1 MSAKNCNFARE
12 LHNIYYTRM
21 KKVLSLVCAA
31 LLSLGMIQAN
41 VLLSEHFD
49 RTLGTLS
56 ASTWSSGSLPND
68 SNWHTYSPGSVQ
80 FQVVSKQLKMTD
92 YCTAESGKAV
102 EYSANHSRDY
112 ILFKNAFAGA
122 DGDKVLMAF
131 LLKVD
136 ELQTT
141 SGAQSATNANN
152 SILSFAINESN
163 NALGSLNGRV
173 LIKTVDASTYN
184 LGVSRRGET
193 PEFAETNLKTGTTY
207 LIVAEYAFVD
217 GEKNDIVNL
226 YINPTKDEQTIV
238 VTSVNPSSASA
249 DVEKL
254 VGIALCSNG
263 NTPTGMLIDEIRV
276 ATDWQELWEDSS
288 VPTPAISVAGS
299 LSFDKVTI
307 GEATETEIIVKGAN
321 LQGAIAV
328 ASDNAVL
335 VPAVSSIA
343 QGEAEKDG
351 GYALTLTL
359 TATKEGA
366 GSANLTLS
374 SAGASDQIVVVS
386 WTAAKPVPPTGTE
399 LLGNGNFEEYSCNAM
414 FGCSFD
420 EWNLPLGS
428 ATAEENDKLDG
439 DVSMSVKPSSNA
451 ALDQGVTLNDADYAA
466 GTLFQLTIH
475 YKVLSIPSEGSID
488 LDCYWEPAG
497 SGDAEAMKQ
506 HDADVL
512 QRSIATAVSSEW
524 EELTVTTSKPA
535 NSTYFR
541 VRLKIPKNAQVLLDA
556 FSLVQTENEEPY
568 INVLPSKLSPV
579 ETTIG
584 NSVTFQTL
592 HIKQGNLSGTTV
604 FELSYTDAD
613 QFSLSTSSLAADQ
626 SECDLVIT
634 YAPTA
639 AGSHIAYLNIDN
651 EAHPILHQTIKL
663 EGTCT
668 DPSKLPTISV
678 TPSELSEFETVIGQE
693 ATKTVSVTS
702 ENCTDYLYMRIAHI
716 SPAEHGAF
724 VIDGSMLPKN
734 GTSEVTVRFKPL
746 AEGTYQST
754 LTIYSEGA
762 ESVVV
767 TLNGT
772 ATKASEETI
781 DWKTQFTWGES
792 EPLTQLEEHFDA
804 VDHNKTLVLEGW
816 QNVAAVDERPW
827 WGFDESK
834 TSPARGEG
842 KYAKATAYQYA
853 KETTGVWE
861 TWLVTPAL
869 DYKNADIKTFTFSV
883 MGEYLPDEESETVF
897 EVYYIDP
904 DVDGEP
910 FFQNLTESFAIP
922 KVGEDNLIWY
932 SFYVDLAPFAET
944 MADVFHMAFRY
955 YGPNGGDG
963 AVTYYVDD
971 VTWGVFVPSGTE
983 QVNAVRESKKI
994 LRDGQLIILHDG
1006 KEYTPLGQEIK

>member
-1 MSAKNCNFARE
+1 MSAKIYNFARE

-56 ASTWSSGSLPND
+56 ANTWSSGSLPND

-141 SGAQSATNANN
+141 SDAQSATNANN

-226 YINPTKDEQTIV
+226 YINPTKDEQTV
-238 VTSVNPSSASA
+238 AVSSTNPSTASA
-249 DVEKL
+249 DAEKL
-254 VGIALCSNG
+254 VGVALCSNG
-263 NTPTGMLIDEIRV
+263 NTPTGMLIDEMRV
-276 ATDWQELWEDSS
+276 VTNWQELWEDSS

-307 GEATETEIIVKGAN
+307 GEATEKEIIVN
-321 LQGAIAV
+321 
-328 ASDNAVL
+328 
-335 VPAVSSIA
+335 
-343 QGEAEKDG
+343 
-351 GYALTLTL
+351 
-359 TATKEGA
+359 
-366 GSANLTLS
+366 
-374 SAGASDQIVVVS
+374 
-386 WTAAKPVPPTGTE
+386 KPVPPAGAE
-399 LLGNGNFEEYSCNAM
+399 LLGNGSFEEYSCNAM

-439 DVSMSVKPSSNA
+439 DVSMSVKPSTNA

-475 YKVLSIPSEGSID
+475 CKVLSIPSEGSID
-488 LDCYWEPAG
+488 LDCYWEPSG

-651 EAHPILHQTIKL
+651 EAHSILHQTIKL
-663 EGTCT
+663 EGICT

-678 TPSELSEFETVIGQE
+678 TPSELSEFETVVGQE

-702 ENCTDYLYMRIAHI
+702 ENCTDYIYMRIAHI

-834 TSPARGEG
+834 TSPVRGEG

-932 SFYVDLAPFAET
+932 SFYVDLAPFAEM

>member
-1 MSAKNCNFARE
+1 
-12 LHNIYYTRM
+12 M
-21 KKVLSLVCAA
+21 KKVITLACAA
-31 LLSLGMIQAN
+31 LLSLGMMQAN
-41 VLLSEHFD
+41 VLLNEHFD

-56 ASTWSSGSLPND
+56 ASTWSGGSIPND
-68 SNWHTYSPGSVQ
+68 SNWHTYSPGTVQ
-80 FQVVSKQLKMTD
+80 YQVVAKQLQMAD
-92 YCTAESGKAV
+92 YCTATTGKAV

-122 DGDKVLMAF
+122 AGNKVLMAF

-141 SGAQSATNANN
+141 SSAQSASNANN
-152 SILSFAINESN
+152 SILSFAISESN

-173 LIKTVDASTYN
+173 LIKTVDANTYN
-184 LGVSRRGET
+184 LGVTRRGET
-193 PEFAETNLKTGTTY
+193 PQFAQAELKTGKTY
-207 LIVAEYAFVD
+207 LVVAEYAFVD
-217 GEKNDIVNL
+217 GEKNDIVSL
-226 YINPTKDEQTIV
+226 YINPTKVEQTV
-238 VTSVNPSSASA
+238 AVSSVNTSSASA
-249 DVEKL
+249 DAEQL
-254 VGIALCSNG
+254 VGVALCSNG

-288 VPTPAISVAGS
+288 VPTPQITVAGS

-307 GEATETEIIVKGAN
+307 GEAAQKELTVKGAN

-328 ASDNAVL
+328 SSDKTEL
-335 VPAVSSIA
+335 VPAVSAIA
-343 QGEAEKDG
+343 QADAEKDG

-359 TATKEGA
+359 TASKEGA

-374 SAGASDQIVVVS
+374 TAGASDQIVAIS
-386 WTAAKPVPPTGTE
+386 WTAAKPVPPAGTE
-399 LLGNGNFEEYSCNAM
+399 LLGNGSFEQYSCNAM

-420 EWNLPLGS
+420 DWNLPLGS
-428 ATAEENDKLDG
+428 ATAEENDKLND
-439 DVSMSVKPSSNA
+439 DISMSVKPTSNA

-466 GTLFQLTIH
+466 GTLFELTIH
-475 YKVLSIPSEGSID
+475 YKVLSLPSGSVD

-512 QRSIATAVSSEW
+512 QRAIATAVSSEW

-556 FSLVQTENEEPY
+556 FSLVQKESTEPY
-568 INVLPSKLSPV
+568 INVVPGKLNPV
-579 ETTIG
+579 ETTVG
-584 NSVTFQTL
+584 KTVTFQTL

-604 FELSYTDAD
+604 FELSYTNAD
-613 QFSLSTSSLAADQ
+613 QFTLSRSSLAADQ

-639 AGSHIAYLNIDN
+639 AGAHIAYLNIDN
-651 EAHPILHQTIKL
+651 GAHPVLHQSIKL
-663 EGTCT
+663 QGTCT
-668 DPSKLPTISV
+668 DPSQVPTISA
-678 TPSELSEFETVIGQE
+678 TPSELAFEAVAGQE

-702 ENCTDYLYMRIAHI
+702 VNCLNYVYLRVEHI

-724 VIDGSMLPKN
+724 TIDDSMLPKN
-734 GTSEVTVRFKPL
+734 GTREVTVRFKPL
-746 AEGTYQST
+746 GEGEYNST

-781 DWKTQFTWGES
+781 DWQTQFAWGGG
-792 EPLTQLEEHFDA
+792 EPLTRLDEHFDQ
-804 VDHNKTLVLEGW
+804 VEHNKTLALEGW
-816 QNVAAVDERPW
+816 QNVAAVDQRPW

-834 TSPARGEG
+834 TSPVRGEG

-861 TWLVTPAL
+861 MWLVTPAL
-869 DYKNADIKTFTFSV
+869 DYKNAANKIFAFSV
-883 MGEYLPDEESETVF
+883 MGENLPEEDAEMPTKF

-904 DVDGEP
+904 DVDGKP
-910 FFQNLTESFAIP
+910 YFQNLTESFAIP
-922 KVGEDNLIWY
+922 KVSDDNLTWFP
-932 SFYVDLAPFAET
+932 FYMDLAPHAGT
-944 MADVFHMAFRY
+944 MADVFYMAFHY
-955 YGPNGGDG
+955 ASPNGGDG

-971 VTWGVFVPSGTE
+971 VSWGVYEPSGTE
-983 QVNAVRESKKI
+983 QVSAVGKSKKI
-994 LRDGQLIILHDG
+994 LRDGKLIILHNG
-1006 KEYTPLGQEIK
+1006 KEYSPMGQEIR

>member
-1 MSAKNCNFARE
+1 MSAKIYNFARE

-112 ILFKNAFAGA
+112 ILFKNAFVGA

-173 LIKTVDASTYN
+173 LIKTFDASTYN

-193 PEFAETNLKTGTTY
+193 PQFAETNLKTGTAY
-207 LIVAEYAFVD
+207 LVVAEYAFVD

-226 YINPTKDEQTIV
+226 YINPTKDEQTV
-238 VTSVNPSSASA
+238 AVSSTNPSTASA
-249 DVEKL
+249 DAEKL
-254 VGIALCSNG
+254 VGVALCSNG
-263 NTPTGMLIDEIRV
+263 NTPTGMLIDEMRV
-276 ATDWQELWEDSS
+276 AANWQELWEDSS

-299 LSFDKVTI
+299 LSLDKVTI
-307 GEATETEIIVKGAN
+307 GEATEKEIIVN
-321 LQGAIAV
+321 
-328 ASDNAVL
+328 
-335 VPAVSSIA
+335 
-343 QGEAEKDG
+343 
-351 GYALTLTL
+351 
-359 TATKEGA
+359 
-366 GSANLTLS
+366 
-374 SAGASDQIVVVS
+374 
-386 WTAAKPVPPTGTE
+386 KPVPPAGAE
-399 LLGNGNFEEYSCNAM
+399 LLGNGSFEEYSCNAM
-414 FGCSFD
+414 FGCSFG

-439 DVSMSVKPSSNA
+439 DVSMSVKPSTNA

-475 YKVLSIPSEGSID
+475 CKVLSIPSEGSID
-488 LDCYWEPAG
+488 LDCYWEPSG

-524 EELTVTTSKPA
+524 EDLTVTTSKPA

-651 EAHPILHQTIKL
+651 EAHSILHQTIKL

-678 TPSELSEFETVIGQE
+678 TPSELSEFETVVGQE

-702 ENCTDYLYMRIAHI
+702 ENCTDYIYMRIAHI

-816 QNVAAVDERPW
+816 QNVAAMDERPW

-834 TSPARGEG
+834 TSPVRGEG